1 MGTVL
6 RNIRP
11 IAGFSGTIHARL
23 EGNAFAEVSEE
34 EIAPRD
40 GDTVIDGRGR
50 LAFSGFV
57 NAHTHLAMAILRG
70 LADDVPLNVWLK
82 EHIWPIERALKPE
95 DVYWGTLLG
104 IAEAIRGGTTCVAD
118 MYFHTDEV
126 GRAVEESGIRAVIS
140 YGMIAPSLD
149 EKGRAELARARES
162 IARWNGAANGRIRG
176 AISPHAVYT
185 CGEDVW
191 REAVN
196 EAERLGVPIHT
207 HLSESLHEVEE
218 WKERTGLSPV
228 AYLDRVGAFL
238 VPTLAAHCVHID
250 ENDMEI
256 LAERGVSVAHCP
268 KSNAKL
274 GNGIAP
280 VERMREI
287 GVRVAIG
294 TDGAAS
300 NNRLD
305 MLEELRAALFMQRAQ
320 NGDPTSPSAAEALA
334 MATDTGREALGI
346 PEGRMESG
354 GEADI
359 VLIDTDKPHTT
370 PMHDPTATIVYASTS
385 ADVTDVIVDGRVLMR
400 NGELL
405 TIDEEKVKS
414 EVNRLLRRL
423 KS

>member
-11 IAGFSGTIHARL
+11 IIGLSRTVNARF
-23 EGNAFAEVSEE
+23 EGKAFVEVSEE
-34 EIAPRD
+34 EIEPQE
-40 GDTVIDGRGR
+40 GDVVLDGRGK

-57 NAHTHLAMAILRG
+57 NAHTHLAMVIFRG
-70 LADDVPLNVWLK
+70 LADDVPLNVWLE
-82 EHIWPIERALKPE
+82 EHIWPLERSLKPE
-95 DVYWGTLLG
+95 DVYWGTMLAL
-104 IAEAIRGGTTCVAD
+104 AEAIRGGTTCVAD

-126 GRAVEESGIRAVIS
+126 GRAVEESGIRALVS
-140 YGMIAPSLD
+140 YGVIAGSLD
-149 EKGRAELARARES
+149 GRGRAELDRAVTE
-162 IARWNGAANGRIRG
+162 AKRWNGAADGRIKG

-196 EAERLGVPIHT
+196 EAERIGVPIHT
-207 HLSESLHEVEE
+207 HLSESLHEVAE

-228 AYLDRVGAFL
+228 AYLERIGAFR
-238 VPTLAAHCVHID
+238 VPTIAAHCVHVD
-250 ENDMEI
+250 EDDMAI

-280 VERMREI
+280 VGRMRNL

-305 MLEELRAALFMQRAQ
+305 MLEELRMSALLQRAR
-320 NGDPTSPSAAEALA
+320 NGDPMRPSAAETLA
-334 MATDTGREALGI
+334 MATEAGREALGL
-346 PEGRMESG
+346 PTG
-354 GEADI
+354 GLEAGDVADI
-359 VLIDTDKPHTT
+359 VLIDAERSHTM
-370 PMHDPTATIVYASTS
+370 PKHDPTATLVYASAA

-405 TIDEEKVKS
+405 TIDEEKAKA
-414 EVNRLLRRL
+414 EVTGLLARL
-423 KS
+423 KG